1 MKYRRIKRNVS
12 PQVKALADAQKIA
25 FAPFTFQAVAS
36 MLELGILNYLQ
47 NNPSTVEKIIE
58 HCKISKYTAET
69 LLETALC
76 AGVISKNDNIYT
88 NTAVA
93 DAFLNN
99 EMTKVNFNFV
109 KDVCYLGASE
119 LTQSF
124 KDEEP
129 KGLKKFIGEHQTI
142 YNILQILPEKM
153 KKSWFE
159 FDHFYSDRCF
169 EEALKIIFQKP
180 TPQIFDIG
188 GNTGKFERACLD
200 FNPDCTVNMI
210 DLPENIEAA
219 KKNLKNDRLNFYGID
234 VLDKSSRF
242 PKISGAVFMSQFLDC
257 FSEEQ
262 IITILSNIK
271 NSMSDDTRIYILE
284 PFTDKQIFDGAT
296 YSLVHISLYFTCT
309 ANGKSKMYSEKRMLE
324 LIEKAGLKLQEKYE
338 NVGVHDYT
346 LLEVAC
352 TKC

>member
-69 LLETALC
+69 LLKTALC
-76 AGVISKNDNIYT
+76 AGIISKNDNIYT

-200 FNPDCTVNMI
+200 FNPNCTVNMI

-296 YSLVHISLYFTCT
+296 YSLVHISLYFTCM

-346 LLEVAC
+346 LLEVAD

>member
-76 AGVISKNDNIYT
+76 AGIISKNDNIYT

-271 NSMSDDTRIYILE
+271 IQCLMTQGFIFLSRLRTSRFLTVQRIHLYIFHSILPAWQTVKAKCTRKKECLNSSK
-284 PFTDKQIFDGAT
+284 KQG
-296 YSLVHISLYFTCT
+296 
-309 ANGKSKMYSEKRMLE
+309 
-324 LIEKAGLKLQEKYE
+324 
-338 NVGVHDYT
+338 
-346 LLEVAC
+346 
-352 TKC
+352 